1 MPISRNMIF
10 IAVGAFV
17 LGVVVLVVATKSS
30 FPSSTPSMPPTE
42 PYLNVEYPPID
53 IAAENVMRTNG
64 SNNNNRFT
72 LSGQPNG
79 NGQYDLVMSSAW
91 TANAGRNAFSIF
103 NKDSLGWLSSPGDP
117 GSFNRT
123 TGLGVNEGTV
133 LVNGSKLKGEWV
145 DVTFPKPMDFN
156 QIKLKQTGD
165 GNYPLVR
172 ELVILG
178 NNDDSIVNAPVWNE
192 ASPLSGPTISPT
204 SSASIQLVNNPL
216 NNIATI
222 SVNSTFDETTV
233 HKFNNNTKYRRY
245 RVLLYKILPGV
256 TTGTIDYIKFMKV

>member
-1 MPISRNMIF
+1 
-10 IAVGAFV
+10 
-17 LGVVVLVVATKSS
+17 
-30 FPSSTPSMPPTE
+30 MPPTE
-42 PYLNVEYPPID
+42 PYLNNEYPPID

-79 NGQYDLVMSSAW
+79 NGQYDLVMSSCWYASSSW
-91 TANAGRNAFSIF
+91 RNAFAIF
-103 NKDSLGWLSSPGDP
+103 DKNLSGWLSGGGFDATS
-117 GSFNRT
+117 
-123 TGLGVNEGTV
+123 GLGVNEGTV

-222 SVNSTFDETTV
+222 SVNSTFDETN
-233 HKFNNNTKYRRY
+233 HCS
-245 RVLLYKILPGV
+245 
-256 TTGTIDYIKFMKV
+256 